1 MITSDVHSKADVV
14 KKRSHHCVAVA
25 MQTGRVKQKVASF
38 PGRSLT
44 WVSTSAPKSVAA
56 KVPPHK
62 RSRDEATVSP
72 QIALDDHHFT
82 SETIS
87 DTTVVKRK
95 SAKPSDPPPN
105 AQQGY

>member
-1 MITSDVHSKADVV
+1 MLSLCLCECGPHSPIA
-14 KKRSHHCVAVA
+14 
-25 MQTGRVKQKVASF
+25 TASF

-44 WVSTSAPKSVAA
+44 WVSTSAPKSVGA
-56 KVPPHK
+56 KVPPHM

-95 SAKPSDPPPN
+95 GAKPSDPPPN

>member
-1 MITSDVHSKADVV
+1 M
-14 KKRSHHCVAVA
+14 
-25 MQTGRVKQKVASF
+25 
-38 PGRSLT
+38 
-44 WVSTSAPKSVAA
+44 
-56 KVPPHK
+56 PPHK
-62 RSRDEATVSP
+62 RSRDKATVSP

-95 SAKPSDPPPN
+95 GAKPSDPPPN

>member
-1 MITSDVHSKADVV
+1 
-14 KKRSHHCVAVA
+14 

-44 WVSTSAPKSVAA
+44 WVSTSAA

-95 SAKPSDPPPN
+95 GAKPSDPPPN